1 MQPSRM
7 GILRIDV
14 IVTGGGQTGLMRSA
28 SCACT
33 GAPGLRLRRP
43 DQADPGLDTAR
54 NYILGIPQTTTDHHR
69 PAAGRARR
77 RGRHQDPARLRAHRA
92 EPRRGP
98 VPMIVTEFPL
108 TLPANRSRSWRLGV
122 GEPRRLM
129 CGRGDRQPG
138 RREPQLR
145 ARWLSRFGD
154 ATRTAD
160 RYRDGRPL
168 PGRPTA
174 TGTGGVL
181 LAGDAAHIHPPTA
194 GRGST
199 SASRTRST
207 RAGSWPP
214 RSAAGRRWGLPD
226 SYELERRPVAAS
238 VLVSPRAQMELMSAK
253 AWAGRAGHVID
264 VSEELDV
271 PAPLLRPDGHV
282 AWAGQDQPGLAD
294 GADFCGCQQVR
305 AGQPGPGSPPGPR
318 RREVIAGGAL
328 AQPGGP
334 GDLGAEASQL
344 FPGIGGVGDDAD
356 GVAGQRGREGLGHT
370 AGQPQPGGR
379 IGALETRRNM
389 TGRHT
394 GREQNGSVTT
404 IRRSSSYF
412 VPGLGRPFR

>member
-33 GAPGLRLRRP
+33 GAPDLRLRRP

-168 PGRPTA
+168 PGPGGYCWPGTRPT
-174 TGTGGVL
+174 
-181 LAGDAAHIHPPTA
+181 
-194 GRGST
+194 
-199 SASRTRST
+199 ST
-207 RAGSWPP
+207 RRRQAGAQP
-214 RSAAGRRWGLPD
+214 RRPGRVQPGLEAGRR
-226 SYELERRPVAAS
+226 
-238 VLVSPRAQMELMSAK
+238 
-253 AWAGRAGHVID
+253 
-264 VSEELDV
+264 
-271 PAPLLRPDGHV
+271 
-282 AWAGQDQPGLAD
+282 GQRLG
-294 GADFCGCQQVR
+294 
-305 AGQPGPGSPPGPR
+305 
-318 RREVIAGGAL
+318 AGG
-328 AQPGGP
+328 GC
-334 GDLGAEASQL
+334 
-344 FPGIGGVGDDAD
+344 
-356 GVAGQRGREGLGHT
+356 RT
-370 AGQPQPGGR
+370 
-379 IGALETRRNM
+379 
-389 TGRHT
+389 
-394 GREQNGSVTT
+394 VT
-404 IRRSSSYF
+404 SSSGARW
-412 VPGLGRPFR
+412 PPACWSAPARRWS